1 MLAQP
6 NYPHLC
12 RLPAEALAADWSLH
26 LQLVAWEGETTNT
39 ESPDNRAECLLPTTC
54 SNWDFEGQKDGELW
68 KELEAGLKHPKKNCH
83 QAQHLRWS
91 LSGMMLL
98 DGLINT
104 VGT

>member
-1 MLAQP
+1 VLAQP

-68 KELEAGLKHPKKNCH
+68 KELEAGLKHPKKKLSPGAASALEPLGNDVVG
-83 QAQHLRWS
+83 WS
-91 LSGMMLL
+91 Y
-98 DGLINT
+98 
-104 VGT
+104 